1 MEAAAPTVTCNDT
14 AAPTVTCNAMDEDTE
29 AAAAAPS
36 GDAPAPVGNAPGG
49 EAPTEVADV
58 GPAAQ
63 CPMCAACEYEC
74 FLSTVECRAADG
86 TITYL
91 CPAHALAPPSHAS
104 PVAHAAT
111 ALPASSKKLIVYRPL
126 RWLRALLA
134 TVAKRA
140 AAANAWVQHARH
152 ILLLGPL
159 ATEGGEHGAGSVG
172 AMAGQGTAPP
182 HAPWA
187 RLADAHACMAAGT
200 ALQMDDEHMLRL
212 GAVVSAG
219 AAVQVRAAAL
229 QAGVGRSKRAALPT
243 LEQCASCIDEAAGL
257 PLVFDALGALVPVV
271 QAGRAWEARAR
282 AALDAHAAAVA
293 QPPAD
298 SSATSGAVLGAAAT
312 AVAAM
317 AAAEF
322 EAVLT
327 QAAAIPLS
335 LPLRPEVEEALAA
348 VRVEQRCAQ
357 MLLTQPMSAQDG
369 ATAANAAQDDAV
381 AAVAPAAAPPS
392 AEALR
397 ALVSEAAALA
407 APLTAWARGALATLT
422 EREASVRR
430 WLDEVSSVLRRT
442 APLELIEGL
451 TARAATLSALVTL
464 PAASL
469 AALVERSTAGRA
481 WLAAAEP
488 LAGALSAGR
497 ALSSAELGEAR
508 RLLDTARASRKVLG
522 RVGEVEEATRGPLAA
537 AVLKLDTWLDRC
549 AAVFVKHGCE
559 VPLLELLS
567 VSPVTATTTAVRSP
581 TPSPGFWPPTDEENL
596 LCCPCCTPERLD
608 VPSEVTWI
616 SCDECGAWFHSYCVR
631 VPDVAVETLDSFR
644 CPRCCSMHQQA
655 YVFAPT
661 LPPPILRT
669 MRPAVQTA
677 EALRRAA
684 ADDGV
689 AAPEVEALQALLDAA
704 AVWKSQLHDE
714 LQALAPAQPPPPSS
728 SPDGLPLLPSLF
740 QPPSA
745 TDLPTDTLVQLL
757 GAAAPIELTMPEAQ
771 QLACVAARRA
781 K

>member
-1 MEAAAPTVTCNDT
+1 MET
-14 AAPTVTCNAMDEDTE
+14 AAPTVTCDAMDEDTQA

-36 GDAPAPVGNAPGG
+36 GDAPAPVGKAPGG

-58 GPAAQ
+58 GPAAP

-104 PVAHAAT
+104 PEAHAAT
-111 ALPASSKKLIVYRPL
+111 ALPASSKRLIVYRPL

-140 AAANAWVQHARH
+140 AAANAWVEHARH

-159 ATEGGEHGAGSVG
+159 ATTGSEHGAGGVE
-172 AMAGQGTAPP
+172 AMDGQGTAPA

-219 AAVQVRAAAL
+219 AAVQARAAAL

-243 LEQCASCIDEAAGL
+243 LEQCASCVDEAAGL
-257 PLVFDALGALVPVV
+257 PLVFEALGALVPVV
-271 QAGRAWEARAR
+271 HAGRAWEARAR
-282 AALDAHAAAVA
+282 AALDARAAAVA

-298 SSATSGAVLGAAAT
+298 SGATSGAVLGAAAT

-357 MLLTQPMSAQDG
+357 MLLTQPESAQDG
-369 ATAANAAQDDAV
+369 ATAANAARDDAV

-392 AEALR
+392 SEALK

-407 APLTAWARGALATLT
+407 APLTAWAREALATLT

-451 TARAATLSALVTL
+451 
-464 PAASL
+464 
-469 AALVERSTAGRA
+469 
-481 WLAAAEP
+481 
-488 LAGALSAGR
+488 SAGR
-497 ALSSAELGEAR
+497 ALSSAELGEAG
-508 RLLDTARASRKVLG
+508 LLDTARTSRKVLG
-522 RVGEVEEATRGPLAA
+522 RVGEVE
-537 AVLKLDTWLDRC
+537 
-549 AAVFVKHGCE
+549 
-559 VPLLELLS
+559 
-567 VSPVTATTTAVRSP
+567 
-581 TPSPGFWPPTDEENL
+581 
-596 LCCPCCTPERLD
+596 
-608 VPSEVTWI
+608 
-616 SCDECGAWFHSYCVR
+616 
-631 VPDVAVETLDSFR
+631 
-644 CPRCCSMHQQA
+644 
-655 YVFAPT
+655 
-661 LPPPILRT
+661 
-669 MRPAVQTA
+669 
-677 EALRRAA
+677 
-684 ADDGV
+684 
-689 AAPEVEALQALLDAA
+689 
-704 AVWKSQLHDE
+704 
-714 LQALAPAQPPPPSS
+714 
-728 SPDGLPLLPSLF
+728 
-740 QPPSA
+740 
-745 TDLPTDTLVQLL
+745 
-757 GAAAPIELTMPEAQ
+757 
-771 QLACVAARRA
+771 
-781 K
+781 